1 MINFITYIV
10 LLIVNS
16 IEKIL
21 NVISNLFFGFV
32 LITSFSGAAQ
42 IDSKT
47 LEQNLI
53 TIQSQSNLPGFAVSI
68 IKNDK
73 IEFSKGFGYAD
84 KATKTPFTSE
94 TILPIGSVSKT
105 FIGFSIMKAI
115 DLGYFTLETDINSIL
130 PFQIINPYQPN
141 EIITIRHLV
150 THTSSLIDNT
160 KFRIA
165 GYGLEKVPKISLAD
179 FLKNYFTKDR
189 KMYEKSNFSK
199 LKVGTNYQYSNIASA
214 LAAYIIEVKA
224 NMSFADFSKK
234 HIFEPL
240 QMTNSHWFY
249 EDAFA
254 NKYATL
260 YQTDKPDYPSDG
272 LLNKDNS
279 LKTYSCSTYP
289 DGSLKTNASDLTN
302 YLIEMQKGYEGKSIL
317 LSKNSYETLFKK
329 QFNESNMPKSMDLK
343 EPNRAIFWAY
353 NKKDKLVHTGSD
365 PGVASFVSI
374 DPQTKICKILLLNT
388 ALDGQ
393 DNDITVS
400 NFKKII
406 VEIEKFENKLKQ

>member
-1 MINFITYIV
+1 MIHFINY
-10 LLIVNS
+10 LI
-16 IEKIL
+16 ILIIKHLEKIIDYL
-21 NVISNLFFGFV
+21 AQLFFSFFLLFFV
-32 LITSFSGAAQ
+32 HCNAQ
-42 IDSKT
+42 IDTTKLDKNLT
-47 LEQNLI
+47 EIQN
-53 TIQSQSNLPGFAVSI
+53 QSNLPGFALTI
-68 IKNDK
+68 IKEDK
-73 IEFSKGFGYAD
+73 VMFEKGFGFSN
-84 KATKTPFTSE
+84 KETKNPFSSE

-130 PFQIINPYQPN
+130 PFQIINPYQPQ
-141 EIITIRHLV
+141 EIVTIRHLV

-165 GYGLEKVPKISLAD
+165 AYGLEKVPKISLGD
-179 FLKNYFTKDR
+179 FLKNYFTKDG
-189 KMYEKSNFSK
+189 KMHEKSNFSK

-224 NMSFADFSKK
+224 NISFADFSKK

-272 LLNKDNS
+272 LLNNDNS
-279 LKTYSCSTYP
+279 LKPYSCATYP
-289 DGSLKTNASDLTN
+289 DGSLKSSSSDLTK
-302 YLIEMQKGYEGKSIL
+302 YLIEMLKGIEGKSNL
-317 LSKNSYETLFKK
+317 LSEKSFEILFKK
-329 QFNESNMPKSMDLK
+329 QFDEKTMPLHMDPK
-343 EPNRAIFWAY
+343 EPNRAVFWAY
-353 NKKDKLVHTGSD
+353 NKKDKITHTGSD
-365 PGVASFVSI
+365 PGVATFVSI
-374 DPQTKICKILLLNT
+374 DPKTKISRILVFNT

-393 DNDITVS
+393 NNDTTVE

-406 VEIEKFENKLKQ
+406 TEIEKFEKTIQ